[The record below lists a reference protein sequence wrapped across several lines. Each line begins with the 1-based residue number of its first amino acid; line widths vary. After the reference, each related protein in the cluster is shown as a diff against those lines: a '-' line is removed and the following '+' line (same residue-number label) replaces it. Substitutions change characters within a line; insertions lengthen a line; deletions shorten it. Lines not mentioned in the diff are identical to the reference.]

1 MRKEMF
7 NVKVKNLGIYL
18 VNCGYEDCCPDFV
31 CAPHI
36 RKYYLIHYVT
46 KGNGYYEVN
55 GNKFSVSEGDIF
67 IIHPNTL
74 ISYYSPDIENTW
86 SFCWFGFGGSDAE
99 YWLNESGINET
110 DYIKHIMNPTLLSTV
125 MNCVDYMSCN
135 ENSLSQVTLA
145 GHLSAALNAIS
156 ASSGS
161 KKHSSVGQVDRAVRF
176 IEYNYMR
183 KITVCDIC
191 AHLGLERSYF
201 YRIFKNYTGSSP
213 EQYLM
218 KYRIKKAC
226 ELLKLGKYTVTEV
239 ALYTGIQ
246 DIYYFSK
253 LFKSVVGVSPSK
265 YAKENK

>member
-1 MRKEMF
+1 
-7 NVKVKNLGIYL
+7 
-18 VNCGYEDCCPDFV
+18 
-31 CAPHI
+31 
-36 RKYYLIHYVT
+36 
-46 KGNGYYEVN
+46 
-55 GNKFSVSEGDIF
+55 
-67 IIHPNTL
+67 
-74 ISYYSPDIENTW
+74 
-86 SFCWFGFGGSDAE
+86 
-99 YWLNESGINET
+99 
-110 DYIKHIMNPTLLSTV
+110 MNPTLLSTV

-135 ENSLSQVTLA
+135 ENSLSQVKLV
-145 GHLSAALNAIS
+145 GYLCAALNTIS
-156 ASSGS
+156 TASGS

-191 AHLGLERSYF
+191 GHLGLERSYF

-265 YAKENK
+265 YAKDNK